1 MAFTEHG
8 ILMISSVLKNDK
20 AVQVNIQI
28 MRAFM
33 KMRQMIFDNAELC
46 NQIDELRADTDGK
59 FRIVFETLDQL
70 LFIENKPKKKIG
82 FMAKEKCTE
91 YGKRDNRK
99 NERNA

>member
-1 MAFTEHG
+1 
-8 ILMISSVLKNDK
+8 
-20 AVQVNIQI
+20 
-28 MRAFM
+28 M

-82 FMAKEKCTE
+82 FMAKEKQARNTVSAVI
-91 YGKRDNRK
+91 GKMRETHECMGVPLPVTK
-99 NERNA
+99 LPMSPIPKSV